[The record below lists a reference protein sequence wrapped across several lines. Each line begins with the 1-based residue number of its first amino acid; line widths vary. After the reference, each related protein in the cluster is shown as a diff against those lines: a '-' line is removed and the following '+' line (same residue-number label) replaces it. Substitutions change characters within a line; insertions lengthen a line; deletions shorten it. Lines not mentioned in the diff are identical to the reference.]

1 MKWFKAEYQYRIK
14 SWGHVVQLVEN
25 PEYKAEQF
33 ANVIIDP
40 YEIEEVL
47 NWTNENSNARRISY
61 NTWQFKS
68 AEEANQFIMLYT
80 LRWS

>member
-1 MKWFKAEYQYRIK
+1 MKWFKAEYEHCTT
-14 SWGHVVQLVEN
+14 WGHVVQLVEN
-25 PEYKAEQF
+25 PEHKAEQF
-33 ANVIIDP
+33 VNVIIDP
-40 YEIEEVL
+40 NEIEEVL

-68 AEEANQFIMLYT
+68 RAKAHQFIMLYT